1 MANIFENKDR
11 RVIPNWRSFKKTAV
25 LGELDNSGTDPK
37 ESIRSIITIEDYIED
52 WRHHKT
58 FPHAGDLLSSAIVNG
73 VTNNAQVLEAAQFI
87 LSNNSIATPS
97 QISLA
102 EQFVAKDETEH
113 TDKLEK
119 ITIEN
124 FASLVDPKLIWKKI
138 KVIKTSIALYP
149 YNPISYTELSR
160 QYSIVGQQE
169 KALRAMRIAL
179 NLSTE
184 NRFMLRSA
192 SRLFA
197 HYEDIDFA
205 HDILRKSRLTGI
217 DPWVTS
223 AEISLA
229 TLRGRSSRFLKRG
242 MDIINSN
249 NFSSSSISELA
260 SSIGTIE
267 LLEGNL
273 KKSRQLFR
281 KSLICPNDN
290 TLAQIEWASSK
301 EPSIKIDVNDY
312 HVKHNFEAQA
322 LEYFHTNHLTE
333 CLDSTFRWFLDMP
346 FSKRPVMLGAHIA
359 NALLDDQEKSR
370 DFLKAGLISH
380 PNDPQIINNL
390 VYSLALE
397 NKLEEARMY
406 MSKVADDPDGAA
418 DITKICLRATR
429 GLLCF
434 RSGVP
439 EMGRKLYLEAIE
451 KSKEIKNQYFN
462 WLAILNYAREEI
474 HLNSED
480 IETIMETVGRI
491 PDNTS
496 AADVNKLK
504 KEVVELHLRNKTLSK

>member
-25 LGELDNSGTDPK
+25 LGELDNSGLEPRK
-37 ESIRSIITIEDYIED
+37 SITSIITIEDYIED
-52 WRHHKT
+52 WKHHKT
-58 FPHAGDLLSSAIVNG
+58 IPHAGDLLSSAMVNG
-73 VTNNAQVLEAAQFI
+73 ITNNPVVLEAANFI
-87 LSNNSIATPS
+87 LSNNVSTTPS

-102 EQFVAKDETEH
+102 ESFVVKNEAQL

-119 ITIEN
+119 ITIEK
-124 FASLVDPKLIWKKI
+124 FASLVDPKIIWGKI
-138 KVIKTSIALYP
+138 KEIKASIDLHP
-149 YNPISYTELSR
+149 YNPISYIELSR
-160 QYSIVGQQE
+160 HYSIVGQKE

-179 NLSTE
+179 NLSAE
-184 NRFMLRSA
+184 NRFILRCA

-205 HDILRKSRLTGI
+205 HDILRKSRLAGT

-229 TLRGRSSRFLKRG
+229 TLRGRSSRFFKKG
-242 MDIINSN
+242 MDIVNSDS
-249 NFSSSSISELA
+249 FSSSSISELA
-260 SSIGTIE
+260 SSMGTIE
-267 LLEGNL
+267 LIEGNL

-281 KSLICPNDN
+281 KSLISPNDN

-301 EPSIKIDVNDY
+301 EASLKIDVNDY

-322 LEYFHTNHLTE
+322 LEYFHTNQLTE

-346 FSKRPVMLGAHIA
+346 FSKRPVMLGSHIA
-359 NALLDDQEKSR
+359 NALLNDQEKSR

-397 NKLEEARMY
+397 NKLEEARMF
-406 MSKVADDPDGAA
+406 MSKLDDNPDGAG
-418 DITKICLRATR
+418 DITKICLTATR

-439 EMGRKLYLEAIE
+439 DMGRTYYLEAIE
-451 KSKEIKNQYFN
+451 KSKQIKSQYFN

-474 HLNSED
+474 MVRSED
-480 IETIMETVGRI
+480 IETIMETVARI
-491 PDNTS
+491 PDSTS

-504 KEVVELHLRNKTLSK
+504 KEVVELHLKSKTVSK